1 MSPEAVKSK
10 PWILPS
16 ITSVL
21 PLPLGK
27 AASLLLELAVVT
39 LIQSTC
45 DQPFTERQY
54 RHVYECDLQS

>member
-10 PWILPS
+10 PWILPI

-45 DQPFTERQY
+45 GQPFTERQY